1 MMNKKA
7 KEISLKRSIT
17 LPMLVLYGLGT
28 IIGAGIFV
36 LLGEVA
42 GIVGIYTPIS
52 FLLASIVAAFTAF
65 SYAELSSRFPKSAG
79 EAIYLEETFHQ
90 HWLSTAMGF
99 AISLI
104 GIVSAATITN
114 GSIGYIQVFIDLPP
128 WLISLIVITALSLL
142 AAWGIDESVSTAA
155 FTTSV
160 SVTGLLFII
169 LINTDSLLTLP
180 VRLPELIPPADS
192 ELFGMIVLGAFV
204 AFYAFIGFED
214 MINVA
219 EEVKD
224 PKRNMP
230 KAIAIALLIT
240 TLLYVLIALTAVL
253 AVPITTLANSKAP
266 LMTLI
271 GEHQAYTAILIGLVS
286 IFAVADG
293 ILIQIIKTSR
303 ILYGLGRQGMI
314 PAFFSIVH
322 PGTRTPVV
330 ATAFVATVVLILAI
344 AFPLITLAKFTSF
357 LTLTVFAAIN
367 FTLWRL
373 KLRPETEAAEYLNLP
388 IWAPAIALLISLSF
402 ILLQLYYLF
411 K

>member
-1 MMNKKA
+1 MKQA
-7 KEISLKRSIT
+7 VTLKRAIT
-17 LPMLVLYGLGT
+17 LPMLILYGLGT

-42 GIVGIYTPIS
+42 GLVGIYTPVS
-52 FLLASIVAAFTAF
+52 FLLAAIVAAFTAF

-90 HWLSTAMGF
+90 PRLSSLMGF

-128 WLISLIVITALSLL
+128 WLISLLLVSGLCLL
-142 AAWGIDESVSTAA
+142 AAWGINESVTAA
-155 FTTSV
+155 VFTTLITIV
-160 SVTGLLFII
+160 ALLIVIFI
-169 LINTDSLLTLP
+169 NMESLFTLP
-180 VRLPELIPPADS
+180 ARLPELIPPAES
-192 ELFGMIVLGAFV
+192 EMLGLIVLGAFI

-219 EEVKD
+219 EEVRD
-224 PKRNMP
+224 PRRNMP
-230 KAIAIALLIT
+230 LAIAMALLIT
-240 TLLYVLIALTAVL
+240 TLLYVSIALTAIL
-253 AVPITTLANSKAP
+253 AVPVDTLAGSKAP

-271 GEHQAYTAILIGLVS
+271 GGKGEHVMVIVGIIS

-303 ILYGLGRQGMI
+303 ILFGLGRQGFI
-314 PAFFSIVH
+314 PEIFALLH
-322 PGTRTPVV
+322 PVTRTPVFSTV
-330 ATAFVATVVLILAI
+330 FVATIVLILAI
-344 AFPLITLAKFTSF
+344 AFPLVSLAKFTSF
-357 LTLTVFAAIN
+357 LTLSVFATIN

-373 KLRPETEAAEYLNLP
+373 KLRPTTQDDDCFSLP
-388 IWAPAIALLISLSF
+388 VWAPASAFVISSAF
-402 ILLQLYYLF
+402 ILLQLIYL
-411 K
+411 